1 MMFSKSAYPLT
12 EKTVWITGAS
22 SGIGL
27 QLSRDL
33 ASKNNLI
40 IASGRNTSA
49 LEQLQQ
55 QFPNNIVVLSFDLS
69 NDAHW
74 ASLPSRFRDFTDT
87 LDGVI
92 AAAGICEYLDDPL
105 TGQAIYRRV
114 FEVNFFAMIR
124 TLSIAVPLLKKS
136 ESQAFFAG
144 VSSMAAQAPFTRT
157 QAYGAS
163 KAACEYWL
171 GCQRIDLEPQGIHV
185 ITISPGFVDTP
196 LTRQNDFPMP
206 TLISVE
212 EASDII
218 CTGIAQNRKSIV
230 FPKRLLWM
238 LRIYRWFPGLWFGP
252 IARKMRRAQDI

>member
-1 MMFSKSAYPLT
+1 MSTSSGYSLT
-12 EKTVWITGAS
+12 EKTLWITGAS

-27 QLSRDL
+27 QLAKDL
-33 ASKNNLI
+33 AAKNNLV
-40 IASGRNTSA
+40 IASGRNVSV
-49 LEQLQQ
+49 LEQLKT
-55 QFPNNIVVLSFDLS
+55 QFPNNVVILSFDLL
-69 NDAHW
+69 NDTHW

-92 AAAGICEYLDDPL
+92 AAAGVCEYLDDPL
-105 TGQAIYRRV
+105 MGQSIYRRV
-114 FEVNFFAMIR
+114 FEVNFFAMVR
-124 TLSIAVPLLKKS
+124 TLSIAMPLLKKS
-136 ESQAFFAG
+136 ESKAFFAG
-144 VSSMAAQAPFTRT
+144 VGSLAARAPFTRT

-206 TLISVE
+206 TLISVQKAAE
-212 EASDII
+212 II
-218 CTGIAQNRKSIV
+218 CAGISKRRRAIV
-230 FPKRLLWM
+230 FPKKLLWM
-238 LRIYRWFPGLWFGP
+238 LHIYRWFPSLWFGP